1 MQTISIRTATEKAG
15 KNRVKLRVEVPEEA
29 FKPALDEVYR
39 RWANQIKVPG
49 FRKGKVPRQ
58 IIDTRVGADTVREEA
73 LEQALPDFYRE
84 AIKNEDLEPIAAPE
98 IDVVTFERGRPII
111 FEATVDLRPKVELPD
126 LSSLTVEGA
135 ETEATDQEVDE
146 QLERLRDRFAELET
160 VPRDARRGDF
170 VLIDLNGSR
179 HGQPVE
185 GASQPDLLYEVGSNS
200 GPPKLDA
207 ELEGARPGVIA
218 KFTDVMPEGAGDL
231 AGEELSFTVLVKE
244 VKAKK
249 LPALDDEFAKTVGEF
264 DALAD
269 LKDDLRSRI
278 SEFKKGMAVEENRR
292 RALAALVEASDL
304 EPPERLVDEEFEH
317 RWHHFE
323 DELKRAG
330 LSMADYEQQSGTSL
344 LDLRAELRRQAARSV
359 KAELLVEELARRAE
373 VEVTEQDLLQEITAA
388 ASQMQRDPGELAQE
402 LTQSGRLRAVAADIM
417 RRKALAFLV
426 DNVNLVGGTAEE
438 ENEGDGGG
446 SKTEAGAGGE

>member
-1 MQTISIRTATEKAG
+1 M
-15 KNRVKLRVEVPEEA
+15 PEEA

-359 KAELLVEELARRAE
+359 
-373 VEVTEQDLLQEITAA
+373 
-388 ASQMQRDPGELAQE
+388 
-402 LTQSGRLRAVAADIM
+402 
-417 RRKALAFLV
+417 
-426 DNVNLVGGTAEE
+426 
-438 ENEGDGGG
+438 
-446 SKTEAGAGGE
+446 